1 MKGKL
6 YKSLN
11 SDTYWLTVDGKLFAD
26 TEGGPLM
33 AITDKLSVKNC
44 IDIKNGYDLDKLAYD
59 FAKYHSIYPTAQDDT
74 EYGFKNG
81 FNKAIELNKDK
92 VFTLEDMSKAIE
104 MARQI
109 QDTLK
114 NEYFSIEYLKELNEV
129 SHKFTKEKF
138 TEAEIIQSL
147 RESTEIDVEIKME
160 PCFYD
165 QSLGGF
171 STSYTEDKPKEQPK
185 LDSDGCLIL
194 KKI

>member
-33 AITDKLSVKNC
+33 AITNKLSVKNC
-44 IDIKNGYDLDKLAYD
+44 IDIKNGYDVEKLAHEHWD
-59 FAKYHSIYPTAQDDT
+59 EDRQLNDPKSFID
-74 EYGFKNG
+74 G
-81 FNKAIELNKDK
+81 FNKAMEMNKDK
-92 VFTLEDMSKAIE
+92 VFTLSDMKRAFNCGRDLESIDRFEDW
-104 MARQI
+104 R
-109 QDTLK
+109 T
-114 NEYFSIEYLKELNEV
+114 
-129 SHKFTKEKF
+129 FTHF
-138 TEAEIIQSL
+138 INSL
-147 RESTEIDVEIKME
+147 QPTEIDVEIKME

-185 LDSDGCLIL
+185 LDSEGCLIL
-194 KKI
+194 KKL

>member
-33 AITDKLSVKNC
+33 AITNKLSVKNC

-81 FNKAIELNKDK
+81 FNKAIEMNKDK
-92 VFTLEDMSKAIE
+92 VFTLEDMRKAYFDGYNDKEENRYFNPSKSLQQ
-104 MARQI
+104 QI
-109 QDTLK
+109 
-114 NEYFSIEYLKELNEV
+114 
-129 SHKFTKEKF
+129 
-138 TEAEIIQSL
+138 
-147 RESTEIDVEIKME
+147 EIDVEIKME

-185 LDSDGCLIL
+185 LDEDGCLIL

>member
-33 AITDKLSVKNC
+33 AITNKLSVKNC
-44 IDIKNGYDLDKLAYD
+44 IEIKNGYDLDKLAED
-59 FAKYHSIYPTAQDDT
+59 FAKHHSIYPTAQDDT

-81 FNKAIELNKDK
+81 FNKAMEMNKDK
-92 VFTLEDMSKAIE
+92 VFTLSDMKRAFNCGRDLESIDRFEDWRTFTHFINSLQ
-104 MARQI
+104 QI
-109 QDTLK
+109 
-114 NEYFSIEYLKELNEV
+114 
-129 SHKFTKEKF
+129 
-138 TEAEIIQSL
+138 
-147 RESTEIDVEIKME
+147 EIDVEIKME

-185 LDSDGCLIL
+185 LDKDGCLIL

>member
-1 MKGKL
+1 
-6 YKSLN
+6 
-11 SDTYWLTVDGKLFAD
+11 
-26 TEGGPLM
+26 
-33 AITDKLSVKNC
+33 
-44 IDIKNGYDLDKLAYD
+44 LAYD

-92 VFTLEDMSKAIE
+92 VFTEEDVRKAY
-104 MARQI
+104 M
-109 QDTLK
+109 DG
-114 NEYFSIEYLKELNEV
+114 V
-129 SHKFTKEKF
+129 SNGHNFGYPAIDHTDKY
-138 TEAEIIQSL
+138 IQSL
-147 RESTEIDVEIKME
+147 QQPTEIDVEIKME

-185 LDSDGCLIL
+185 LDKDGCLIL

>member
-6 YKSLN
+6 YKAPN
-11 SDTYWLTVDGKLFAD
+11 SDMYSLTVDGKLFAD

-33 AITDKLSVKNC
+33 AITNKLSVKNC

-92 VFTLEDMSKAIE
+92 VFTLEDMGNLWDFCVYNKGTFAE
-104 MARQI
+104 
-109 QDTLK
+109 
-114 NEYFSIEYLKELNEV
+114 
-129 SHKFTKEKF
+129 FTQP
-138 TEAEIIQSL
+138 ILQP
-147 RESTEIDVEIKME
+147 TEIDVEIEMKKVVDE
-160 PCFYD
+160 TKVIGAVKGVKGC
-165 QSLGGF
+165 G
-171 STSYTEDKPKEQPK
+171 DKITTYKSVPK
-185 LDSDGCLIL
+185 LDKDGCLIL

>member
-6 YKSLN
+6 SKSLN

-44 IDIKNGYDLDKLAYD
+44 IDIKNGYDLDKLAYE

-81 FNKAIELNKDK
+81 FNKAMELNREK
-92 VFTLEDMSKAIE
+92 VFTEEDVRKAY
-104 MARQI
+104 M
-109 QDTLK
+109 DG
-114 NEYFSIEYLKELNEV
+114 V
-129 SHKFTKEKF
+129 SNGHKFGYPAIDHTDKY
-138 TEAEIIQSL
+138 IQSL
-147 RESTEIDVEIKME
+147 QQSTEIDVEIKME

-194 KKI
+194 KKL

>member
-6 YKSLN
+6 SKSLN

-33 AITDKLSVKNC
+33 AITNKLSVKNC
-44 IDIKNGYDLDKLAYD
+44 IDIKNGYDLDKLAED
-59 FAKYHSIYPTAQDDT
+59 FAKHHSIYPTAQDDT

-81 FNKAIELNKDK
+81 FNKAMEMNKDK
-92 VFTLEDMSKAIE
+92 VFTLSDMKRVFNCGRDLESIDRFEDWRTFTHFINSLQ
-104 MARQI
+104 QI
-109 QDTLK
+109 
-114 NEYFSIEYLKELNEV
+114 
-129 SHKFTKEKF
+129 
-138 TEAEIIQSL
+138 
-147 RESTEIDVEIKME
+147 EIDVEIKME

-185 LDSDGCLIL
+185 LDKDGCLIL

>member
-1 MKGKL
+1 MKAKL

-33 AITDKLSVKNC
+33 AITNKLSVKNC
-44 IDIKNGYDLDKLAYD
+44 IDIKNGYDLNKLAED

-81 FNKAIELNKDK
+81 FNKAIEMNKDK
-92 VFTLEDMSKAIE
+92 VFTLKDVKQAIFNFANYDRKTISELDRMDMAVSS
-104 MARQI
+104 I
-109 QDTLK
+109 Q
-114 NEYFSIEYLKELNEV
+114 
-129 SHKFTKEKF
+129 
-138 TEAEIIQSL
+138 QP
-147 RESTEIDVEIKME
+147 TEIDVEIKME

-185 LDSDGCLIL
+185 LDSEGCLIL
-194 KKI
+194 KKL